1 MTGADAMRDR
11 LAPGLLIAAPNMS
24 DPRFT
29 RAVILLAESSPD
41 GALGFVLN
49 RAMDLTLAEVARE
62 VGFELEH
69 DPPDGPVFN
78 GGPVSPERGWVL
90 FRAPGARV
98 SHADTE
104 TESEGETDSAIM
116 TVHDDIQLGA
126 TLDLLR
132 EFLGRQDVRAFRFLL
147 GYSGWG
153 PGQLEAE
160 LGSGAWLPLEAS
172 SDLLFDVSPDD
183 MWETAI
189 RRLGLQP
196 GGFFMGGGGDA

>member
-1 MTGADAMRDR
+1 MTEADAMRDR

-24 DPRFT
+24 DPRFS
-29 RAVILLAESSPD
+29 RAVILLAEASPD
-41 GALGFVLN
+41 GAMGFVLN
-49 RAMDLTLAEVARE
+49 RTMDLTLAEVARE
-62 VGFELEH
+62 VGFDLERE
-69 DPPDGPVFN
+69 PPDDPVYN
-78 GGPVSPERGWVL
+78 GGPVSPERGWLL
-90 FRAPGARV
+90 FRTPGAQ
-98 SHADTE
+98 
-104 TESEGETDSAIM
+104 ESDDDDDGSIM

-132 EFLGRQDVRAFRFLL
+132 EFLGRQDMRAFRFIL

-172 SDLLFDVSPDD
+172 SDLLFDVAPDA

-196 GGFFMGGGGDA
+196 GTFLVGSGGTA